1 MRHLV
6 VQYGDGTIAICYPVP
21 RAQLSLFNL
30 LVQRLFGLW
39 LEMEGHTD
47 KLVASVQGW
56 QLLEAI
62 AQLIRSE
69 KVLPFKLA
77 PLKKDLALLERLF
90 LYVGES
96 AGELVQLHLY
106 QSKQKEQA
114 TEGEDGAP
122 TIAALPFPTTGDN
135 DHDTIGNLLVRWTP
149 SEVKV
154 LFHWLDAEAI
164 DKSLSVMSELS
175 RNPDERLQEFVE
187 ERDRRL
193 LDANRVILNEALG
206 LPSYYGSD

>member
-1 MRHLV
+1 ME
-6 VQYGDGTIAICYPVP
+6 YGDGTIAIVYPVP
-21 RAQLSLFNL
+21 QSQSSLFNL
-30 LVQRLFGLW
+30 LAQRLLDLW
-39 LEMEGHTD
+39 LALDGHTD
-47 KLVASVQGW
+47 ELVASVQGW
-56 QLLEAI
+56 QLIEAI
-62 AQLIRSE
+62 AKLIRSE

-106 QSKQKEQA
+106 QSKQKEQP

-135 DHDTIGNLLVRWTP
+135 DYDTIGSLLVRWTP
-149 SEVKV
+149 SEVQR
-154 LFHWLDAEAI
+154 LLQWLDAEAL
-164 DKSLSVMSELS
+164 DNVLSVMGELS

-193 LDANRVILNEALG
+193 LDANRIVLNKALG
-206 LPSYYGSD
+206 LPDYYGSD